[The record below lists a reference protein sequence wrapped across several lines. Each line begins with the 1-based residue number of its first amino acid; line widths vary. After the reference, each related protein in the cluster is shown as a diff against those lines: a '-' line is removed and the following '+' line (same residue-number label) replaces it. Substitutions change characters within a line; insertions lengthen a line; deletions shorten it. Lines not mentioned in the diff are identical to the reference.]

1 MPPPAATPSGTGPRL
16 DSGGAGY
23 CTGMRVV
30 LAHADAQTRAEL
42 AAPLARVGHD
52 VTEAATADEAV
63 AACRGRDTD
72 VAVVAVDLCRA
83 DGESL
88 LAAIK
93 GDAEAFRTAVVL
105 LGRADLDLDAAILAL
120 QRGVQDFL
128 VEPVSHGEL
137 VTRVTAAGRMKV
149 LQEELAEQ
157 TRRLETLIF
166 EDALTGLANRRYILT
181 QLGAL
186 VSGARRH
193 GRPVSAAV
201 IDVDHFKSVNDRYG
215 HAVGDRVLVAVAAA
229 LRGHLRAEDHLGR
242 LGGEE
247 FLALLPDT
255 DAGAAARV
263 TEKLCREVGQTLIEH
278 DGEPLRVTIS
288 IGMATW
294 DGELPDEMLHRA
306 DVALYAAKAAGR
318 DRAVAAPATVSRR
331 T

>member
-1 MPPPAATPSGTGPRL
+1 M
-16 DSGGAGY
+16 
-23 CTGMRVV
+23 
-30 LAHADAQTRAEL
+30 
-42 AAPLARVGHD
+42 ARVGHE
-52 VTEAATADEAV
+52 VVEAATADAAV
-63 AACRGRDTD
+63 AACLERPTD
-72 VAVVAVDLCRA
+72 VAVVAADLCPD
-83 DGESL
+83 DGTSP

-93 GDAEAFRTAVVL
+93 GDAQAFRTAVVL
-105 LGRADLDLDAAILAL
+105 LERSDLGLDAAILAL
-120 QRGVQDFL
+120 HRGVQDFL
-128 VEPVSHGEL
+128 VEPVSPGEL
-137 VTRVTAAGRMKV
+137 VTRVTAAGRMKE

-157 TRRLETLIF
+157 TRRLETMIF

-193 GRPVSAAV
+193 GRPLSAAIV
-201 IDVDHFKSVNDRYG
+201 DVDHFKSVNDRYG
-215 HAVGDRVLVAVAAA
+215 HAVGDRVLVAVARA
-229 LRGHLRAEDHLGR
+229 LRSHLRAEDHLGR

-255 DAGAAARV
+255 GREAAARV
-263 TEKLCREVGQTLIEH
+263 TEKLRLEVSRTLIEH

-294 DGELPDEMLHRA
+294 NGELPDEMLHRA
-306 DVALYAAKAAGR
+306 DVALYGAKAGGR